1 MLACGCLDPIGILAH
16 LAGRTLLS
24 LATLVLA
31 LICLIGLLL
40 GAIVVLGHLTRREQ
54 DDDTERD
61 EDHVTLASFHWETPS
76 DPDDPH

>member
-1 MLACGCLDPIGILAH
+1 MLARGCLDPIGILAH
-16 LAGRTLLS
+16 LVGHTLLS

-40 GAIVVLGHLTRREQ
+40 GAIAALGHLTRREQ

-61 EDHVTLASFHWETPS
+61 EEPLTFASFPWETPP
-76 DPDDPH
+76 DPD